1 MIHNKLKQTKIM
13 ADLNPLKFQVAI
25 QDEATKKLNEIEK
38 EFDKLKDKTIS
49 VSVNGLDDLR
59 SLLTL
64 LQHRQVQ
71 NIGKEVASGIN
82 EATKSLQEQA
92 QKAIRDSLGKLA
104 EDLTLIKHAIQHD
117 NFTAFSTRITKC
129 AEAVNTLDEAFKKFH
144 VTIGKDEGMR
154 NFMTG
159 LGEVI
164 RNVRSTMGM
173 INGGLGSN
181 ANVTPDALSRS
192 IKVAQHETE
201 RLNNNLVRAQRTIE
215 TFGDKGFNVAALE
228 RYKTA
233 LIDVRENLRL
243 IEKNGGAHP
252 ISGMTASQ
260 YLSSEDA
267 SRVVTLLRTEL
278 SYYQNIGKELE
289 RIASIRSLL
298 NSTLTSNPNTSYRS
312 DIEHAIVGLDLR
324 EGLLG
329 RQTTRDSM
337 QTLNSNEY
345 RQQIQ
350 EAVSLISKV
359 SEESRKSE
367 KDNAHLIESMRKA
380 GIAVSDL
387 AAKFD
392 KLEIAKIRANAVKAH
407 VDTSAYDR
415 AVERMERY
423 KRVLE
428 YIAQNGGH
436 DAGRILQSVGYRNA
450 SNDLNIQAAAL
461 KTLTA
466 DYNRASVS
474 AQQLAE
480 QERQLAMAFRTSTQ
494 EAKGQSQILG
504 DLKSLAT
511 QYLGVW
517 GGQQFLNNIIKIG
530 GQLES
535 QRLSL
540 TAILGQRSYA
550 NELFANIQNL
560 ALKSPFGVVQLDQ
573 YSKNLSAFGFQYNEL
588 FDMTKRLAD
597 IAAGTGTDFG
607 RLALALGHVRSEMAL
622 TGYTLRQFSMAN
634 VPMLKML
641 AENIGVTTSEIR
653 KMVREKKISYEDVE
667 KVLKDLTNEGGMF
680 YNMQEV
686 MSEAVSAK
694 FKNLK
699 DAMDIMY
706 GQMAESFVGDMLK
719 GIAAALTEVT
729 KRWQTFGTVIAST
742 AAIIGMYKLYMY
754 AVNAGIKANT
764 ANILENTISTK
775 ALTREEVQHLAV
787 TNQITRAELVN
798 AVATGKLSA
807 AQAELAA
814 NYFVLDMQ
822 MLKNVEGMKRY
833 QLAAK
838 GIAGSNMMA
847 MLTNPWTATL
857 IAVEAVIGAV
867 MAYKSWS
874 DNIYGDVNR
883 VLEQAKTASEE
894 IGKYLKESKSDGKPT
909 NERDLSTEI
918 EQMKTILKN
927 SQLYTEELETQV
939 NLAPNLSAEYDV
951 LIGKM
956 KEANANLSK
965 SGVNAETIAEAIK
978 NTSGD
983 FWAINPLESLRFY
996 INDDINENSEDLDES
1011 LAAYQ
1016 RIITANDEYKEA
1028 MENAMTT
1035 MIEFY
1040 GHSELMNLPLSEQIR
1055 LLASDEQAWN
1065 QFVNLVDNGS
1075 GKFVDVADKLKDAAE
1090 DVTDDWDEI
1099 VNDDVP
1105 RMMEKLAAL
1114 FGKTPDQF
1122 REWAKTHNDIFQSML
1137 NTMISAVSKASPTI
1151 ANYLRKAVLGWL
1163 EGISTIAFGDRVET
1177 EAEKQAR
1184 LKREAAAKRAG
1195 TIKGYGQIGSYA
1207 MRTLVDYAAK
1217 HGKGDKN
1224 GNGLFD
1230 IDFVGEYFKADSS
1243 TSAGLEALAKDYK
1256 KYKGLVEAARK
1267 SGNKAEEKQYERRFN
1282 QLDVA
1287 MDAFG
1292 LDKTKGDK
1300 KSTDKDK
1307 EAKTLRERVRIL
1319 KEAAD
1324 SFQYW
1329 RDKVGDKGA
1338 VTHVNEEFGKLLG
1351 EQGFDFLDVENFRK
1365 TLTDLRSEYEKK
1377 PQSKAMIEAL
1387 KELDKELA
1395 KLDRKDF
1402 EKSSEDY
1409 LSRMKIEL
1417 EDLTRSWEI
1426 YNKVRKDTGDER
1438 LAEQLSGFN
1447 SNFRTVADAM
1457 KAKLEE
1463 DLSKFK
1469 LSNAVAFNE
1478 NLSDKEIEESIRNA
1492 VPKDGA
1498 ESAEEYEK
1506 KIQSLIEAMKKWR
1519 DIQRDVIKSDLST
1532 FSTLIGS
1539 AVDLQSEVVKIN
1551 EEYQELIDTLNNLRG
1566 NGRISGS
1573 QYNRGVQIATA
1584 NRDMKLVEAS
1594 SSYRL
1599 LMDSVVTL
1607 SKDAAQN
1614 VKRDFVDA
1622 LTRQLQSGAITAKEY
1637 ADKIEDINHK
1647 MKNLEDSQSGIMSYS
1662 KGGLQGLFDNM
1673 MNRGKGMMEQG
1684 GSMFQEASN
1693 NMSSVNIGG
1702 ETYQMPDFKGMSQ
1715 GMQMSQMGANMMQGA
1730 QGAMTTMA
1738 IIDAIVHG
1746 INNIV
1751 QGLKG
1756 TFDEIREMFKALGKD
1771 VNTDGWE
1778 DTNTFLSSFSKA
1790 SASAT
1795 KGWDSLKNGDA
1806 GGVIEGVVGSFTG
1819 WITGFAQGHD
1829 KKRQNHIDALMR
1841 NVKALDANTEV
1852 IKSLRD
1858 RQLGYDI
1865 GKLRKAM
1872 AEVYNGNDA
1881 ASKAMREFYLSNMSG
1896 NGYAQEI
1903 ANLKKERED
1912 YLQMYNEE
1920 DDKKDSSEE
1929 ALIEYKS
1936 KIAELDEQIRY
1947 FTEDLAKELWDIDI
1961 KGWADQLSDGLT
1973 TAFENGESAAKAY
1986 KDTVTNILQSVMN
1999 KMLQMAVLEPMFQ
2012 NLQDLLFGN
2021 SEKNIKGVFDVNNP
2035 KGSMAAV
2042 ISTIGSF
2049 FGSGGEGEQAI
2060 TAALEF
2066 MNAFERGLN
2075 SSGLSVLNKDNANTL
2090 SSGIQGTSEETSDL
2104 LAGYVNAARQDL
2116 SASRILLMQFVAE
2129 LWPTYI
2135 EQVATAIR
2143 SLNNIDQNVAFI
2155 RVVLSENG
2163 ALYMMLDSM
2172 RSHLDQI
2179 TNGNEQVSVK

>member
-1 MIHNKLKQTKIM
+1 M

-25 QDEATKKLNEIEK
+25 QDEATKKLNDIEK

-367 KDNAHLIESMRKA
+367 KDNAHLVESMRKA

-956 KEANANLSK
+956 KEAMQIFRNRALTLKLLRRLSRIPVEIFGLLILWRVCVFT
-965 SGVNAETIAEAIK
+965 SMTISMKI
-978 NTSGD
+978 
-983 FWAINPLESLRFY
+983 P
-996 INDDINENSEDLDES
+996 
-1011 LAAYQ
+1011 
-1016 RIITANDEYKEA
+1016 RI
-1028 MENAMTT
+1028 
-1035 MIEFY
+1035 
-1040 GHSELMNLPLSEQIR
+1040 LMNHWLHTSVSLPQ
-1055 LLASDEQAWN
+1055 
-1065 QFVNLVDNGS
+1065 
-1075 GKFVDVADKLKDAAE
+1075 
-1090 DVTDDWDEI
+1090 T
-1099 VNDDVP
+1099 
-1105 RMMEKLAAL
+1105 
-1114 FGKTPDQF
+1114 
-1122 REWAKTHNDIFQSML
+1122 
-1137 NTMISAVSKASPTI
+1137 
-1151 ANYLRKAVLGWL
+1151 
-1163 EGISTIAFGDRVET
+1163 
-1177 EAEKQAR
+1177 
-1184 LKREAAAKRAG
+1184 
-1195 TIKGYGQIGSYA
+1195 
-1207 MRTLVDYAAK
+1207 
-1217 HGKGDKN
+1217 
-1224 GNGLFD
+1224 
-1230 IDFVGEYFKADSS
+1230 
-1243 TSAGLEALAKDYK
+1243 
-1256 KYKGLVEAARK
+1256 
-1267 SGNKAEEKQYERRFN
+1267 
-1282 QLDVA
+1282 
-1287 MDAFG
+1287 
-1292 LDKTKGDK
+1292 
-1300 KSTDKDK
+1300 
-1307 EAKTLRERVRIL
+1307 
-1319 KEAAD
+1319 
-1324 SFQYW
+1324 
-1329 RDKVGDKGA
+1329 
-1338 VTHVNEEFGKLLG
+1338 
-1351 EQGFDFLDVENFRK
+1351 
-1365 TLTDLRSEYEKK
+1365 
-1377 PQSKAMIEAL
+1377 
-1387 KELDKELA
+1387 
-1395 KLDRKDF
+1395 
-1402 EKSSEDY
+1402 
-1409 LSRMKIEL
+1409 
-1417 EDLTRSWEI
+1417 
-1426 YNKVRKDTGDER
+1426 
-1438 LAEQLSGFN
+1438 
-1447 SNFRTVADAM
+1447 
-1457 KAKLEE
+1457 
-1463 DLSKFK
+1463 
-1469 LSNAVAFNE
+1469 
-1478 NLSDKEIEESIRNA
+1478 
-1492 VPKDGA
+1492 
-1498 ESAEEYEK
+1498 
-1506 KIQSLIEAMKKWR
+1506 
-1519 DIQRDVIKSDLST
+1519 
-1532 FSTLIGS
+1532 
-1539 AVDLQSEVVKIN
+1539 
-1551 EEYQELIDTLNNLRG
+1551 
-1566 NGRISGS
+1566 
-1573 QYNRGVQIATA
+1573 
-1584 NRDMKLVEAS
+1584 
-1594 SSYRL
+1594 
-1599 LMDSVVTL
+1599 
-1607 SKDAAQN
+1607 
-1614 VKRDFVDA
+1614 
-1622 LTRQLQSGAITAKEY
+1622 
-1637 ADKIEDINHK
+1637 
-1647 MKNLEDSQSGIMSYS
+1647 
-1662 KGGLQGLFDNM
+1662 
-1673 MNRGKGMMEQG
+1673 
-1684 GSMFQEASN
+1684 
-1693 NMSSVNIGG
+1693 
-1702 ETYQMPDFKGMSQ
+1702 
-1715 GMQMSQMGANMMQGA
+1715 
-1730 QGAMTTMA
+1730 
-1738 IIDAIVHG
+1738 
-1746 INNIV
+1746 
-1751 QGLKG
+1751 
-1756 TFDEIREMFKALGKD
+1756 
-1771 VNTDGWE
+1771 
-1778 DTNTFLSSFSKA
+1778 TNT
-1790 SASAT
+1790 
-1795 KGWDSLKNGDA
+1795 
-1806 GGVIEGVVGSFTG
+1806 
-1819 WITGFAQGHD
+1819 
-1829 KKRQNHIDALMR
+1829 R
-1841 NVKALDANTEV
+1841 
-1852 IKSLRD
+1852 
-1858 RQLGYDI
+1858 
-1865 GKLRKAM
+1865 KLWRM
-1872 AEVYNGNDA
+1872 
-1881 ASKAMREFYLSNMSG
+1881 
-1896 NGYAQEI
+1896 
-1903 ANLKKERED
+1903 
-1912 YLQMYNEE
+1912 
-1920 DDKKDSSEE
+1920 
-1929 ALIEYKS
+1929 
-1936 KIAELDEQIRY
+1936 
-1947 FTEDLAKELWDIDI
+1947 
-1961 KGWADQLSDGLT
+1961 
-1973 TAFENGESAAKAY
+1973 
-1986 KDTVTNILQSVMN
+1986 
-1999 KMLQMAVLEPMFQ
+1999 P
-2012 NLQDLLFGN
+2012 
-2021 SEKNIKGVFDVNNP
+2021 
-2035 KGSMAAV
+2035 
-2042 ISTIGSF
+2042 
-2049 FGSGGEGEQAI
+2049 
-2060 TAALEF
+2060 
-2066 MNAFERGLN
+2066 
-2075 SSGLSVLNKDNANTL
+2075 
-2090 SSGIQGTSEETSDL
+2090 
-2104 LAGYVNAARQDL
+2104 
-2116 SASRILLMQFVAE
+2116 
-2129 LWPTYI
+2129 
-2135 EQVATAIR
+2135 
-2143 SLNNIDQNVAFI
+2143 
-2155 RVVLSENG
+2155 
-2163 ALYMMLDSM
+2163 
-2172 RSHLDQI
+2172 
-2179 TNGNEQVSVK
+2179 